1 MPGRYTSTMS
11 TAENML
17 QEVFEIGCAL
27 LEDYKNQKGDDW
39 SLTFKEYFA
48 TQDRC
53 SVEANGIWGEFI
65 YRYYDADCSIEDIV
79 SMILSD
85 AAANGI
91 EI

>member
-17 QEVFEIGCAL
+17 QEVFEIGCSL
-27 LEDYKNQKGDDW
+27 LRVHKRQKKPRW
-39 SLTFKEYFA
+39 NYSFKEYFD
-48 TQDRC
+48 TMDRC
-53 SVEANGIWGEFI
+53 SPEANGIWGEFV
-65 YRYYDADCSIEDIV
+65 YMYYDADCSIEDIV